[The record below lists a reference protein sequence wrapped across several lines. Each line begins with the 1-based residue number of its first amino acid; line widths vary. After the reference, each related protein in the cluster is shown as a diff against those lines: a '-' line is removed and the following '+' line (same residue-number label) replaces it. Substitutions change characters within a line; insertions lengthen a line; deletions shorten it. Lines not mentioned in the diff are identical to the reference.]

1 MLSKRE
7 VRNVVTG
14 CKVLAV
20 TLSRD
25 PVGSYVLY
33 VR

>member
-7 VRNVVTG
+7 VRNVTG

-20 TLSRD
+20 TLSQD